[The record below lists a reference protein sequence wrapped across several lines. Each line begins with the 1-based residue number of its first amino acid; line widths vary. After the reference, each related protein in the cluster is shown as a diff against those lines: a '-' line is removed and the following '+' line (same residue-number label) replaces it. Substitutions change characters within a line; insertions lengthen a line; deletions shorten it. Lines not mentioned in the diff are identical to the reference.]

1 MQQTDSTVEE
11 QLRAQ
16 RDQMRRE
23 HSIGVVRLLKGL
35 HDRLGEPLVA
45 ALGDLAAEN
54 ARARWSAAAAA
65 RDTHTIEDLIALL
78 WEPLRPA
85 GFEYTTGPVAG
96 GVRVVCTRCP
106 QAEIAA
112 QVEGGAPLLYQM
124 TCATDPHLAA
134 AFNPRIGLRRAKTL
148 MQGDDCCEFVYFYR
162 DDAGPD
168 SEA

>member
-1 MQQTDSTVEE
+1 MQQADSSLEE

-16 RDQMRRE
+16 RDRLRRD
-23 HSIGVVRLLKGL
+23 HSVGMVRLLKEL

-54 ARARWSAAAAA
+54 VRARWGATAAT

-85 GFEYTTGPVAG
+85 GFEHTVEPVAE
-96 GVRVVCTRCP
+96 GVRVICTRCP

-134 AFNPRIGLRRAKTL
+134 AFNPRIGLRRPKTL
-148 MQGDDCCEFVYFYR
+148 MQGDDCCEFIYFYR
-162 DDAGPD
+162 DDAEPD
-168 SEA
+168 PEA

>member
-1 MQQTDSTVEE
+1 MSHDESTLEE

-16 RDQMRRE
+16 RDQMRRG
-23 HSIGVVRLLKGL
+23 HSIGLLRLLKGL
-35 HDRLGEPLVA
+35 HDRLGEPLVG

-54 ARARWSAAAAA
+54 ARARWSTIAAE
-65 RDTHTIEDLIALL
+65 RESHTIEDLIVLL

-85 GFEYTTGPVAG
+85 GFEYLTEPAAS

-162 DDAGPD
+162 DDAPPNP
-168 SEA
+168 EA